1 MNTEMA
7 LTARRF
13 ALTFAAAGIAVLGS
27 VVAAPAA
34 SAVVIQDGPSHVID
48 GPGNGNGPD
57 AFIVNEHGREPVFYC
72 EADKPKKQH
81 KKCVEQV
88 VENGPRF

>member
-34 SAVVIQDGPSHVID
+34 SAVVI
-48 GPGNGNGPD
+48 
-57 AFIVNEHGREPVFYC
+57 
-72 EADKPKKQH
+72 
-81 KKCVEQV
+81 
-88 VENGPRF
+88 

>member
-27 VVAAPAA
+27 VAVAPSASAAP
-34 SAVVIQDGPSHVID
+34 VQDGPSYVID

-57 AFIVNEHGREPVFYC
+57 AFIVDESGREPVFFC
-72 EADKPKKQH
+72 DDDEPNKRH
-81 KKCVEQV
+81 NSCVAV
-88 VENGPRF
+88 VSNGPRY